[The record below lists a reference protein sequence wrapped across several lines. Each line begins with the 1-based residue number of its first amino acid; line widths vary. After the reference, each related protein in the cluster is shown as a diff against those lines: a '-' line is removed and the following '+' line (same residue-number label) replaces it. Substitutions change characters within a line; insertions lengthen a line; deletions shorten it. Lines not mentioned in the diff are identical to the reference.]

1 MLFTVW
7 DWMMLMRHV
16 NSKAKA
22 ALRCENAQSRHRT
35 TVNTHTHRPERAFFS
50 ERMRREVVLRDNQ
63 GQQSVSNVFQTH
75 VAAHSRIEGAAHSMR
90 GQRMRFAKARP
101 KCGRRC
107 STTSTPRGNFDFRQ
121 VRLLCLCPACDR
133 ETLKTCDSWGVL
145 DWGTPKI

>member
-1 MLFTVW
+1 MTLVKIRQARVRVSTPAAPLG
-7 DWMMLMRHV
+7 DIQNYAAEGTCAICRHV
-16 NSKAKA
+16 
-22 ALRCENAQSRHRT
+22 
-35 TVNTHTHRPERAFFS
+35 
-50 ERMRREVVLRDNQ
+50 
-63 GQQSVSNVFQTH
+63 TH
-75 VAAHSRIEGAAHSMR
+75 VSVMSPHLQHRIMLTSVAKPNALLCISACGNMR